1 MAEEA
6 DEDEA
11 DEDEEEEEELA
22 GPVALALRAS
32 GVKRLIGRF
41 FRFPRPRHSS
51 TSSTIGAAPLHEEQ
65 EEDDTEE
72 DKVPC
77 RAAERPA
84 R

>member
-1 MAEEA
+1 MGSFLGAEAATAEEA

-11 DEDEEEEEELA
+11 DEDEEEEEEEEELA

-51 TSSTIGAAPLHEEQ
+51 TSSTIGVAPLHEE
-65 EEDDTEE
+65 
-72 DKVPC
+72 
-77 RAAERPA
+77 
-84 R
+84 